1 MDPESKSE
9 GEFACATAV
18 IGPDKGG
25 QRIQEAL
32 VGLFSSWLP
41 SRKSCRKAIDRG
53 EVWCNGKPAVTALR
67 VKEGDQIQYK
77 PSPAD
82 VPDPGPVAAQT
93 LNIIRPEAAD
103 FAFVWK
109 PAGIA
114 TSGSGLHNLA
124 AIIAFQSQKN
134 HHEAQ
139 RVLRP
144 NLPDGMATPHPVHRL
159 DRATSGWVCVALTL
173 KASQSLGHAFAERR
187 IEKRYLALAAGRME
201 NGHAET
207 PLDGKP
213 SQTDWRVLG
222 HGPLPVHGE
231 ASLLEVRPKTGRTHQ
246 IRRHLAA
253 AGHPIVGENEHAPP
267 GVNAQD
273 APRYTGHGLFLCAIR
288 LAVPSGDHGPAA
300 EATAPVPRK
309 YLRVRWT
316 AEALKKSGFN

>member
-1 MDPESKSE
+1 MDLESKSE

-67 VKEGDQIQYK
+67 VNEGDQIQYK

-82 VPDPGPVAAQT
+82 VPNPGPVAAQT

-134 HHEAQ
+134 K
-139 RVLRP
+139 
-144 NLPDGMATPHPVHRL
+144 T
-159 DRATSGWVCVALTL
+159 RASKTS
-173 KASQSLGHAFAERR
+173 
-187 IEKRYLALAAGRME
+187 
-201 NGHAET
+201 
-207 PLDGKP
+207 
-213 SQTDWRVLG
+213 
-222 HGPLPVHGE
+222 
-231 ASLLEVRPKTGRTHQ
+231 
-246 IRRHLAA
+246 
-253 AGHPIVGENEHAPP
+253 
-267 GVNAQD
+267 
-273 APRYTGHGLFLCAIR
+273 
-288 LAVPSGDHGPAA
+288 
-300 EATAPVPRK
+300 
-309 YLRVRWT
+309 
-316 AEALKKSGFN
+316 ALKKTFCFNMFSPILENTSKHLKNHPKSNANLPLHW